1 MDLGYV
7 LPCRDI
13 PVPLYLAR
21 NCFGSL
27 LLTFHT
33 ILPFFLTILIPT
45 NHPSLNMAATQAF
58 SACLNRLGFD
68 TPTRDLLVDQGIG
81 TITDLTNLPFPEIEK
96 MIQHLSR
103 WKPKAAGDNEA
114 DPVAGPTFPYL
125 SVRKFKALRAW
136 ADYCILRNE
145 VPNPADFNDRAIT
158 RFLHR
163 LTELEE
169 VDVAKK
175 DGGEKKDPPKMA
187 SMSGWPTWV
196 ELFQTFLAQ
205 HKSAVAGTPL
215 SYIIR
220 EKDAV
225 TAEDLAR
232 DDWDSV
238 DDDLV
243 TTSVLSGVAYAR
255 DNKRVYDLLKP
266 FVMEGPGWPF
276 VQPFNRKRDGCAAF
290 LSLKTQAE
298 GRSAQATRKAKAYAM
313 IATSLFTGKGKFS
326 FDQYVGRHQQAHNE
340 LLFLEEPVAET
351 KKVTDFLAGI
361 RDPKLETAIQ
371 SCMGDE
377 NKLTNFELCQQY
389 FKTIVENTK
398 TRTKSP
404 LDVREISKIGSARDK
419 KGAKHSKKGKKSGGD
434 NDKTPS
440 GMAIHSG
447 QYSAKDYNK
456 LKPFEKAKVKQLR
469 EEAKKKEKDSEMRSV
484 AAVSAKEDVPPA
496 DTDDGL
502 VTPVTSNA
510 GHQFGR
516 AAHVGQKP
524 QA

>member
-1 MDLGYV
+1 
-7 LPCRDI
+7 
-13 PVPLYLAR
+13 
-21 NCFGSL
+21 
-27 LLTFHT
+27 
-33 ILPFFLTILIPT
+33 
-45 NHPSLNMAATQAF
+45 MAAPQAF

-68 TPTRDLLVDQGIG
+68 VPTRELLINQGIG
-81 TITDLTNLPFPEIEK
+81 TITDLTDLPFPEIDK

-103 WKPKAAGDNEA
+103 WKPKAVDDQ

-136 ADYCILRNE
+136 ADYRLLRNE
-145 VPNPADFNDRAIT
+145 APNPADFNDHAIT
-158 RFLHR
+158 RFLKR

-169 VDVAKK
+169 VAVAKK
-175 DGGEKKDPPKMA
+175 DGDEKKDPPKLA

-196 ELFQTFLAQ
+196 ELFHTFLAQ
-205 HKSAVAGTPL
+205 HRSAVAGTPL

-220 EKDAV
+220 EKDDVA
-225 TAEDLAR
+225 TEDLAR

-243 TTSVLSGVAYAR
+243 ATSVLSGVAYAR

-276 VQPFNRKRDGCAAF
+276 VQPFNRKRDGRAAF
-290 LSLKTQAE
+290 LALKTQAE
-298 GRSAQATRKAKAYAM
+298 GRSAVATRKAKAYAM

-351 KKVTDFLAGI
+351 KKVTDFLTGI

-371 SCMGDE
+371 NCMGDE
-377 NKLTNFELCQQY
+377 LKLTNFELCQQY
-389 FKTIVENTK
+389 FKTIVENSK
-398 TRTKSP
+398 TRSKSP
-404 LDVREISKIGSARDK
+404 SDVREISKVGIGHDK
-419 KGAKHSKKGKKSGGD
+419 KNAKHKKQKKSGGD
-434 NDKTPS
+434 DKTPS

-469 EEAKKKEKDSEMRSV
+469 DEAKKKENSETRNV
-484 AAVSAKEDVPPA
+484 AAVAIQEDIPPDVEA
-496 DTDDGL
+496 GIK
-502 VTPVTSNA
+502 TPITSNA
-510 GHQFGR
+510 GNQFGR
-516 AAHVGQKP
+516 AVHGGHKAR
-524 QA
+524 A